1 MSDVDPEIREEPDGT
16 VTIMPDEFFDLVKP
30 IKGLP
35 SREVAQRII
44 RALWDAENAGAQ
56 HYGECDW

>member
-1 MSDVDPEIREEPDGT
+1 MSDPNSEIREESDGT
-16 VTIMPDEFFDLVKP
+16 VTIMPDDFFDLFET

-44 RALWDAENAGAQ
+44 RALWDAERAGAR
-56 HYGECDW
+56 HYGECEL